1 MVNWTTTQPVS
12 RQKIPPGWWIRLSS
26 CSHHAPDKRAI
37 LDNVAELPW
46 RLDAYG
52 VIPPEIYGFQGD
64 AVGYGYD
71 PDAAVGYLEQYMN
84 AEGIDDA
91 GSIVIEL
98 WYNKSGSNQEILEAV
113 EAMWQE
119 VLSIDVRTVNVE
131 WATYLNTLEECN
143 VIGGGGF

>member
-1 MVNWTTTQPVS
+1 
-12 RQKIPPGWWIRLSS
+12 
-26 CSHHAPDKRAI
+26 
-37 LDNVAELPW
+37 NVAELPW
-46 RLDAYG
+46 RLEAYG

-64 AVGYGYD
+64 AVGYAYD
-71 PDAAVGYLEQYMN
+71 EAAALGYLEEYMN
-84 AEGIDDA
+84 AEGIEDA